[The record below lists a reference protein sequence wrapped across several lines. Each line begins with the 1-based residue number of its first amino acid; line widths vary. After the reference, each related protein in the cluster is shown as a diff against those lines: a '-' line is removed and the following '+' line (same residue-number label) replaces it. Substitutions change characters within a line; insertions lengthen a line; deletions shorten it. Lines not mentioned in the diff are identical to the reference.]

1 MQTLKKTPT
10 LADNTFNMYRLY
22 KNDYQNLL
30 KNAITTTCKNANKNI
45 GTKVNKE
52 ICLPHKQIK
61 KLL

>member
-1 MQTLKKTPT
+1 MLCEDMKKN
-10 LADNTFNMYRLY
+10 ADIKEDTNSR
-22 KNDYQNLL
+22 NLL
-30 KNAITTTCKNANKNI
+30 KNAITTTCKNANKNV